1 TAVGAEDYRW
11 AYVQMSFDCM
21 LGARGVVQVV
31 AWEVFNFTFILLFQ
45 LGLLYQISVLVCQV
59 ITTAAKNNM
68 WSVSKVALFVLTSLL
83 LVAETMADQQQY
95 KLRRLRR
102 PKVLKSEPDQD
113 YAQRRKAEVEAGF
126 VYSGLWRFLRHPN
139 VFCEQA
145 FWAVMAVFA
154 ATATKSISDY
164 CVFVTGPALLIALM
178 WVSVGLT
185 ESITLG
191 KYPMYRAYQLKT

>member
-1 TAVGAEDYRW
+1 
-11 AYVQMSFDCM
+11 M
-21 LGARGVVQVV
+21 
-31 AWEVFNFTFILLFQ
+31 
-45 LGLLYQISVLVCQV
+45 
-59 ITTAAKNNM
+59 
-68 WSVSKVALFVLTSLL
+68 SLL

-145 FWAVMAVFA
+145 FWAAMAMFA
-154 ATATKSISDY
+154 ATATKSTSDY

-178 WVSVGLT
+178 WASVELT

-191 KYPMYRAYQLKT
+191 KYPMYRAYQLKTSRLVPCLLRTNAHIVGSAHKHQKKAE